1 MSGITN
7 LSKKLQSILSR
18 FATRTL
24 DLVGAGL
31 GLLILAPF
39 FALIAYRIKRDSP
52 GPVYFRGRRAGR
64 NGKPFYI
71 LKFRTMHEHPDSYQ
85 GPKVTAKGDRRITS
99 IGRWLRDTKLN
110 ELPQLWNVLVG
121 EMSLVGPRPE
131 DPDIV
136 ATWPEDVRREILAV
150 RPGITS
156 PATVMYRD
164 EENLLS
170 SERLIDEYLHIIVP
184 SKLRLDLL
192 YIRNRTL
199 LNDLD
204 VLFLTL
210 IALLPQI
217 GKRPVPEHLLFWG
230 PLSRFISRNVGWFS
244 IDFIVAMIAVGM
256 SGATWRSVAPLN
268 LGWGNALLMA
278 FSMALLFS
286 LLNAIIGVNRVD
298 WSKALASEALDL
310 VATSGSVT
318 LISLLVNGHIGLP
331 ELPMGMLLISGLLAF
346 LGFVTMRYRGRL
358 LTGMATRW
366 LQLRGN
372 QHVVGER
379 ALIVGAGEM
388 GQFITWFLR
397 TKKLTH
403 ALNIIGMVDDNPKK
417 IGMRLTGYEVLGRV
431 DEIPHLV
438 QQHDIGVIIFSINR
452 IDPTRRTHILDLCRS
467 TSAQVVVLPDLLLL
481 LQGFF
486 TSTNGTDNEA
496 LTLMPE
502 AMVAGW
508 LDELEAASQA
518 GDMQEVAK
526 IIRKQRKQ
534 LRTRS
539 IRQDKSYQPSK
550 N

>member
-1 MSGITN
+1 M
-7 LSKKLQSILSR
+7 KKLTEVAKRLRVSINR
-18 FATRTL
+18 FAVRVL
-24 DLVGAGL
+24 DLIGAGL
-31 GLLILAPF
+31 GLLFLAPF
-39 FALIAYRIKRDSP
+39 LILIAYLIKRDSP
-52 GPVYFRGRRAGR
+52 GPVFYKGWRAGR
-64 NGKPFYI
+64 NGKHFQI
-71 LKFRTMHEHPDSYQ
+71 MKFRTMYERPESYQ
-85 GPKVTAKGDRRITS
+85 GPKVTARDDARVTP

-110 ELPQLWNVLVG
+110 ELPQLWNVLKG

-164 EENLLS
+164 EENLLR
-170 SERLIDEYLHIIVP
+170 SERLMDEYLHIIVP

-192 YIRNRTL
+192 YLRNRTL

-217 GKRPVPEHLLFWG
+217 GKRPIPEHLLFWG

-244 IDFIVAMIAVGM
+244 IDFIVAIIAVGM
-256 SGATWRSVAPLN
+256 SGAIWRSVAPLN
-268 LGWGNALLMA
+268 LGWENALLMA
-278 FSMALLFS
+278 FGMALLFS

-298 WSKALASEALDL
+298 WSKAPASEALDL

-372 QHVVGER
+372 LHVVGER

-397 TKKLTH
+397 SKKLVHT
-403 ALNIIGMVDDNPKK
+403 LNIIGMLDDNPKK
-417 IGMRLTGYEVLGRV
+417 IGMRLAGYEVLGRV

-481 LQGFF
+481 MQSFF
-486 TSTNGTDNEA
+486 TGTNGTDNEA
-496 LTLMPE
+496 LTFMSE

-518 GDMQEVAK
+518 GDMQEIAK